1 MAMLGGAWPGEAW
14 LGKAMAV
21 QNKMNTINPHP
32 EWKRLIEAVLPLV
45 ESGKREFPYSEL
57 SSLGGVDVTTQRG
70 RQQFLRFRKEAS
82 ERFQIWFENVRCLGY
97 RMVAAREHVE
107 SSSKRVVRSRRMVG
121 QALRIVTN
129 TKFDELSDAE
139 KSAALSAQA
148 AIGTLYLASKAA
160 VKETRRMSGAS
171 EHPKLAAVVGAAM
184 V

>member
-1 MAMLGGAWPGEAW
+1 MARQ
-14 LGKAMAV
+14 GKSRAV
-21 QNKMNTINPHP
+21 QIKMSTINPHP

-45 ESGKREFPYSEL
+45 ESGKREFPYFEL
-57 SSLGGVDVTTQRG
+57 SSLGGVDITTQRG
-70 RQQFLRFRKEAS
+70 RQHFLRFRKEANDKYH
-82 ERFQIWFENVRCLGY
+82 IWFENVRGLGY

-107 SSSKRVVRSRRMVG
+107 ASSKRVVRSRRLVG

-129 TKFDELSDAE
+129 TKFDELSNAE